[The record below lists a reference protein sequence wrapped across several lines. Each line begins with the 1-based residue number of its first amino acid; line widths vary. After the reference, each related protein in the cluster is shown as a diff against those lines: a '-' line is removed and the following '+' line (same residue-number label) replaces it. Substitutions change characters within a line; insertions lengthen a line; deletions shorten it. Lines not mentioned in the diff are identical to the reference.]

1 MWILKETIHIELLEE
16 HEGANIYSIKRDGE
30 KYSEFEKF
38 ILKYRDSCKE
48 DMARILYRIRCIAKD
63 GMLERY
69 YRYEGKRKDRVVAL
83 PSYFESTRL
92 RVYCLCIS
100 CNIVILGEGGIKES
114 RTYNENPELNKF
126 VETLQAIDAE
136 LRLKE
141 QIREIRTEGN
151 YLLGDLTLQIGN
163 DE

>member
-1 MWILKETIHIELLEE
+1 MWILKETVHIELLEE
-16 HEGANIYSIKRDGE
+16 HEGANIYSIRRDGE
-30 KYSEFEKF
+30 ELSEFEKF
-38 ILKYRDSCKE
+38 ILKYKDFYKE
-48 DMARILYRIRCIAKD
+48 DLQRILYRIRCIAKD

-83 PSYFESTRL
+83 PSHFESTKL

-100 CNIVILGEGGIKES
+100 CNIIILGEGGIKKT
-114 RTYNENPELNKF
+114 RTYNENPELNKY
-126 VETLQAIDAE
+126 VKTLQTIDAE

-141 QIREIRTEGN
+141 KMREVKIEGN
-151 YLLGDLTLQIGN
+151 YLLGDLTLLIGN